1 MPRQPRNPRRP
12 FAPLNLIG
20 TDLSDT
26 LRGNADDN
34 TYLGGGGDDLL
45 LGSGGNDTV
54 IGGSGLDTLS
64 YLNQSGPITLKRDG
78 TILKADG
85 SIDTRPDFSIETVI
99 GARGQQNTLDASGGF
114 IDPSVLAALNGAP
127 LIDIDLSKERLTI
140 NGLPG
145 IGSGSLT
152 VNEFT
157 HVIGTEIADNLT
169 GNNGAN
175 DLNGSAG
182 NDRLTGLGGADRLT
196 GGSGADIFQ
205 FSPGDYT
212 MRRFD
217 TINDLEIG
225 TDRIMAWESM
235 GDEVTQLAN
244 TTSLRREDMS
254 SLLSSI
260 TFNANTAVTFNM
272 DERTFLAMNDA
283 TAGFQGNSDTMIEI
297 TGYSGNPADLSI
309 G

>member
-1 MPRQPRNPRRP
+1 MPRQPRNPRWP
-12 FAPLNLIG
+12 FEPLNLIG
-20 TDLSDT
+20 TDLSDI
-26 LRGNADDN
+26 LRGNGDDN

-45 LGSGGNDTV
+45 LGSRGNDTV
-54 IGGSGLDTLS
+54 FGGSGLDTLS
-64 YLNQSGPITLKRDG
+64 YLNLSGPVTLKRDG

-99 GARGQQNTLDASGGF
+99 GARGQQNILDASGGF

-145 IGSGSLT
+145 IGSASLT
-152 VNEFT
+152 VKEFT

-169 GNNGAN
+169 GNNAAN

-196 GGSGADIFQ
+196 GGSGADVFQ
-205 FSPGDYT
+205 FSPGDSS
-212 MRRFD
+212 MRTFD
-217 TINDLEIG
+217 RINDLEIG
-225 TDRIMAWESM
+225 TDRIMAWGSI
-235 GDEVTQLAN
+235 GDEVTQLAS
-244 TTSLRREDMS
+244 TRSLRREDMS
-254 SLLSSI
+254 SLLNST
-260 TFNANTAVTFNM
+260 TFNAHAAVTFSM
-272 DERTFLAMNDA
+272 DTRTFLAMNDA
-283 TAGFQGNSDTMIEI
+283 RAGFQGSSDSMVEI
-297 TGYSGNPADLSI
+297 TGYSGNLSDLVM